1 MQLKT
6 APPFSPPLPPRPLPV
21 INYLR
26 GADVSIRS
34 DKAERPEKEVELE
47 SRMIGG
53 EYLVRFGGL
62 KGVKGGIF
70 GSIEHTGNW
79 R

>member
-1 MQLKT
+1 MRNSKPTLFPSPT
-6 APPFSPPLPPRPLPV
+6 PPG
-21 INYLR
+21 NYLR
-26 GADVSIRS
+26 GADVSTRS